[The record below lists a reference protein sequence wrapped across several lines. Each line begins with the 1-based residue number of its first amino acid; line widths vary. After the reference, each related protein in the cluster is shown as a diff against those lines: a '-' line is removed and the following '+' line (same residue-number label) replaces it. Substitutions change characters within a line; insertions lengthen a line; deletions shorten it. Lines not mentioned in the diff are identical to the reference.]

1 MQRQVPKYL
10 AIFLAV
16 MICGPAVWA
25 DENPKAA
32 KTGKE
37 VHERVLQVEIAKTDP
52 SDGKKDESAVAV
64 PEATG
69 GDVTVSWRGGQ
80 LSFPDTSGKASGL
93 RLRCTGNVIIKG
105 KGVTAKTTDLDVT
118 IEEKG
123 VIPTASNLSLGCTG
137 SVMIEWKG
145 FTAVAPALQFDAE
158 RAVLS
163 LSSGG
168 KPNGCILGSK
178 NKDGTNAVLIA
189 EQISLSPSSNRVSCV
204 GVREYRAAD
213 GSSIGQFQAAL
224 SSPGTVYYPPGAYPA
239 GAYRATVPPP
249 ASYGLPTANPPP
261 SVAR

>member
-1 MQRQVPKYL
+1 MQRQVPEYL
-10 AIFLAV
+10 AILLAII
-16 MICGPAVWA
+16 ICGPAVWA
-25 DENPKAA
+25 GENPNAA

-52 SDGKKDESAVAV
+52 SDVKKDESAVVV

-69 GDVTVSWRGGQ
+69 CDVTVSWKGGQ

-93 RLRCTGNVIIKG
+93 RLRCRGNVMIKG
-105 KGVTAKTTDLDVT
+105 KGITAKMPDLEVT
-118 IEEKG
+118 IEERG
-123 VIPTASNLSLGCTG
+123 VIRAASNLSLGCTG

-145 FTAVAPALQFDAE
+145 FTAMAPGLQYDAE
-158 RAVLS
+158 KDILA

-189 EQISLSPSSNRVSCV
+189 DQISLSPSSNRVTCV

-224 SSPGTVYYPPGAYPA
+224 RYPVAGYYPPGYGPPVTPTMPGPYSPPTAYPNPSL
-239 GAYRATVPPP
+239 PP
-249 ASYGLPTANPPP
+249 
-261 SVAR
+261 R